1 MDDSERRRW
10 DTHYRELIAPLSPI
24 YSVCIAENDA
34 WTNAIADPI
43 IHCSRDDRLQ
53 GTCRMGSVDDPRT
66 VVDPDCRVLSL
77 DGLRVADASI
87 MPDIVRANTHLS
99 SIVIGENAA
108 RKILAGRHQRLASVS
123 EGVREKVDHVGA
135 NATTTVTAKL

>member
-1 MDDSERRRW
+1 
-10 DTHYRELIAPLSPI
+10 
-24 YSVCIAENDA
+24 
-34 WTNAIADPI
+34 
-43 IHCSRDDRLQ
+43 
-53 GTCRMGSVDDPRT
+53 MGSLDDPRT

-123 EGVREKVDHVGA
+123 EGGVREKKEEDVAA